1 VANSHRRNNLVD
13 SLVINGSMNSDSTKI
28 REHIMQFYKR
38 LYAEQ
43 FRWRPKLDGLSF
55 PSIDADERNWLER
68 DFEENEVWEVVRYLN
83 GDKTPGHDGFF
94 MASLK
99 KCWEVVKED
108 ILVVFKELHSQQ
120 KFEESF
126 NTISVFLIPKK
137 AGTIDN
143 KDFWPIS
150 LVGGVNK
157 IFFKVL
163 ANRLK
168 SVLGKIISNS

>member
-1 VANSHRRNNLVD
+1 VGGGKV
-13 SLVINGSMNSDSTKI
+13 
-28 REHIMQFYKR
+28 F
-38 LYAEQ
+38 
-43 FRWRPKLDGLSF
+43 
-55 PSIDADERNWLER
+55 
-68 DFEENEVWEVVRYLN
+68 
-83 GDKTPGHDGFF
+83 DGFF

-126 NTISVFLIPKK
+126 NTIYVFLIPKK
-137 AGTIDN
+137 AGTVDI